1 MRCLFYCKERSKD
14 LTVKDLKKE
23 LNKFNDEAEIH
34 LVDWTNGIVQDFY
47 GIETD
52 DLDDEDKDLYIS
64 YNS

>member
-1 MRCLFYCKERSKD
+1 M
-14 LTVKDLKKE
+14 TVKDLKKE